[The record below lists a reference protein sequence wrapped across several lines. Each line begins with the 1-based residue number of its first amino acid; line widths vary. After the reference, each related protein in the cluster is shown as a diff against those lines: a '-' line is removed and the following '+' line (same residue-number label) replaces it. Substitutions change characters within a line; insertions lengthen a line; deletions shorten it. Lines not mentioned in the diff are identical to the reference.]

1 LVLEENVVNERL
13 LAALRSTLGLEGSDR
28 ELVEAFRTALPEYAP
43 SLDVLLETWDDRYV
57 PAGYPRGQV

>member
-1 LVLEENVVNERL
+1 LVLEDNVVNERL